1 VKFIHWKLEW
11 SSQMAW
17 KVGQVQKMQDAMNFF
32 DGFCIVDE
40 RSRPLICFGYGSE
53 AEAHKAA
60 SLIRE
65 ALANAKFVGG
75 GNK

>member
-1 VKFIHWKLEW
+1 
-11 SSQMAW
+11 MAW
-17 KVGQVQKMQDAMNFF
+17 KVGSVQKMQDAMNFY
-32 DGFCIVDE
+32 DGFNIVDE
-40 RSRPLICFGYGSE
+40 RSRPLISFGYGSE

-65 ALANAKFVGG
+65 ALANAKYVGG